1 MIPDIKF
8 GTDGWRAVIARDFTF
23 ATVRTVAQGIANYI
37 TSNNLNKKG
46 IVLGYDNR
54 FLSEDFAR
62 DCAKVLV
69 GNGIKVY
76 MSFKAMPTP
85 VTAFAVRFLD
95 AGGAVMIT
103 ASHNPPQYN
112 GIKFIPAYAGP
123 AMPDVTAAIESA
135 INRVQ
140 ESGRIYELDLE
151 EARQFDLLKDI
162 DIEKDYINHLI
173 KLIQPEHFT
182 DRKLKVVVD
191 PMYGAGIGYLDR
203 ILGELGC
210 EVKTVNNYRD
220 VLFGGQLPEPTSRNL
235 AALSRSVVNSEA
247 DIGLALDGDADRF
260 GIVDNK
266 GDFVTP
272 NRFMYLLLNHLIKTR
287 TFRGPICRSV
297 ATTHMLDRVARQNG
311 LSIIETPVG
320 FKYIGECLREKGCM
334 LGGEES
340 GGLSI
345 YGHIPEKDGILAGLL
360 AVEMLAVTGRD
371 IPGIS
376 EEFAAQYGDMVSERL
391 DITTRPQDKDAV
403 SEKIADFNPRQIAGL
418 KVIETDDMEGRK
430 LELEDGSWV
439 LIRSSGT
446 EPVFRVYAETYSAQ
460 MLKNIQK
467 DVLDNL
473 GL

>member
-23 ATVRTVAQGIANYI
+23 ATVRVVAQGIANYL

-54 FLSEDFAR
+54 FLSEEFAM
-62 DCAKVLV
+62 DCARVLV
-69 GNGIKVY
+69 GNGIKVF
-76 MSFKAMPTP
+76 MPHKTMPTP
-85 VTAFAVRFLD
+85 VTAFAVRLLD

-103 ASHNPPQYN
+103 ASHNPPRYN
-112 GIKFIPAYAGP
+112 GIKFIPSYAGP
-123 AMPDVTAAIESA
+123 AMPDITSMIENA
-135 INRVQ
+135 VNRVQ
-140 ESGRIYELDLE
+140 DSGRVYELDLD

-162 DIEKDYINHLI
+162 DIEKDYINHLL
-173 KLIQPEHFT
+173 KLIQPEHFS

-210 EVKTVNNYRD
+210 EVKTLNNYRD
-220 VLFGGQLPEPTSRNL
+220 VLFGGQLPEPTAANL
-235 AALSRSVVNSEA
+235 SALSRAVVHSEA

-266 GDFVTP
+266 GEFVTP
-272 NRFMYLLLNHLIKTR
+272 NRFMYLLLDHLIKTR
-287 TFRGPICRSV
+287 TFRGPVCRSV
-297 ATTHMLDRVARQNG
+297 ATTHMLDQVARQNG
-311 LSIIETPVG
+311 LTVMETPVG

-345 YGHIPEKDGILAGLL
+345 FGHIPEKDGILAGLL

-371 IPGIS
+371 LPAITA
-376 EEFAAQYGDMVSERL
+376 EFAAQYGDMVSERL
-391 DITTRPQDKDAV
+391 DITTTPQKMNT
-403 SEKIADFNPRQIAGL
+403 IADKMHNCIPRQLAGL
-418 KVIETDDMEGRK
+418 RVTGSADIEGRK
-430 LELEDGSWV
+430 IELEDGSWV
-439 LIRSSGT
+439 LIRASGT
-446 EPVFRVYAETYSAQ
+446 EPVFRIYVETYSQQ

-467 DVLDNL
+467 EVLESL

>member
-23 ATVRTVAQGIANYI
+23 ASVRVVAQGIAGYV

-62 DCAKVLV
+62 DCARVLV

-76 MSFKAMPTP
+76 MSHKAMPTP
-85 VTAFAVRFLD
+85 VTAFAVRLLD

-112 GIKFIPAYAGP
+112 GIKFIPGYAGP
-123 AMPDVTAAIESA
+123 AMPDITSFIENE
-135 INRVQ
+135 INCVL
-140 ESGRIYELDLE
+140 ENDRIYELDLE

-162 DIEKDYINHLI
+162 DIEKDYINHLL
-173 KLIQPEHFT
+173 KMVRPEHFSE
-182 DRKLKVVVD
+182 RKLKVVVD

-210 EVKTVNNYRD
+210 EVKTINNYRD
-220 VLFGGQLPEPTSRNL
+220 VLFGGQLPEPTASNL
-235 AALSRSVVNSEA
+235 SALSRAVVNSNA

-260 GIVDNK
+260 GIVDNN
-266 GDFVTP
+266 GEFVTP
-272 NRFMYLLLNHLIKTR
+272 NRFMYLLLDHLIKTR
-287 TFRGPICRSV
+287 SFRGPICRSV

-311 LSIIETPVG
+311 LNVIETPVG
-320 FKYIGECLREKGCM
+320 FKYIGEGLREKGCM

-345 YGHIPEKDGILAGLL
+345 FGHIPEKDGILAGLL
-360 AVEMLAVTGRD
+360 AVEMLAVTGQN
-371 IPGIS
+371 IPAIS
-376 EEFAAQYGDMVSERL
+376 ADFSAQYGEMVSERIDL
-391 DITTRPQDKDAV
+391 TIRPQDKAAIMD
-403 SEKIADFNPRQIAGL
+403 KIHTCGLRQIAGL
-418 KVIETDDMEGRK
+418 RVVSSSDMDGLK
-430 LELEDGSWV
+430 IELEDGSWV
-439 LIRSSGT
+439 LIRTSGT
-446 EPVFRVYAETYSAQ
+446 EPVLRVYVETYSEG
-460 MLKNIQK
+460 MLSNIQK
-467 DVLDNL
+467 EALESL